1 LTIRQ
6 FYSIIIIDNN
16 IIAEN
21 RVFCKQNTEIGKGI
35 YNMQINSL
43 LDTEFGVTE
52 KGTSFVK
59 IKNLGYFDVG
69 AVFDCGQAFRFLHV
83 EGSKHEC
90 EYAGVA
96 YGKYVSVAQDGDTL
110 TIYGTSEEDLH
121 NVWIPYLGLDFD
133 IDAARRDILSR
144 SDNPALREA
153 VEYGKGIRILRQ
165 EKWETLCSFIISQ
178 NNNIPRIRGLIG
190 TLGKALGERIETPAG
205 EFYSFPSAEAV
216 AAVGVDALREMKL
229 GFRAPYIY
237 DAATKVASGEID
249 LEAVASASTT
259 AQAAEMLMKIKGVG
273 PKVAACTLLFGFDRT
288 DAFPVDVWV
297 KRVIEKYFPAP
308 FAAASLGKYAGL
320 AQQYLFYYERYLG
333 GQKN

>member
-1 LTIRQ
+1 MNNK
-6 FYSIIIIDNN
+6 FY
-16 IIAEN
+16 
-21 RVFCKQNTEIGKGI
+21 
-35 YNMQINSL
+35 
-43 LDTEFGVTE
+43 TEFGVSEASVPFVRISGVECFNTE
-52 KGTSFVK
+52 
-59 IKNLGYFDVG
+59 
-69 AVFDCGQAFRFLHV
+69 AVFDCGQAFRFLPV
-83 EGSKHEC
+83 EGTAHEC
-90 EYAGVA
+90 EYGGVA
-96 YGKYVSVAQDGDTL
+96 FGKYITVAQDGDTL
-110 TIYGTSEEDLH
+110 TVYGATEDDFEK
-121 NVWIPYLGLDFD
+121 VWIPYLGLDFD
-133 IDAARRDILSR
+133 IDGARRDILSR

-190 TLGKALGERIETPAG
+190 AISKALGTPIETPLG
-205 EFYSFPSAEAV
+205 VMYSFPTPGAIVEA
-216 AAVGVDALREMKL
+216 GVDALREMKF

-249 LEAVASASTT
+249 LEAVASAPTT
-259 AQAAEMLMKIKGVG
+259 AEAAEALMKIKGVG

-308 FAAASLGKYAGL
+308 FDAASLGAYAGL

-333 GQKN
+333 GHK

>member
-1 LTIRQ
+1 MNNK
-6 FYSIIIIDNN
+6 FY
-16 IIAEN
+16 
-21 RVFCKQNTEIGKGI
+21 
-35 YNMQINSL
+35 
-43 LDTEFGVTE
+43 TEFGVSATSVPFARLTGVEYFSTE
-52 KGTSFVK
+52 
-59 IKNLGYFDVG
+59 
-69 AVFDCGQAFRFLHV
+69 AVFDCGQAFRFLPV
-83 EGSKHEC
+83 ENSKHEC

-96 YGKYVSVAQDGDTL
+96 FGKYISVAQDGDTL
-110 TIYGTSEEDLH
+110 TVYGASEDDLEKI
-121 NVWIPYLGLDFD
+121 WIPYLGLDFD
-133 IDAARRDILSR
+133 IDSARNDILSR

-190 TLGKALGERIETPAG
+190 TLSKDLGERIETSAG

-216 AAVGVDALREMKL
+216 AAAGVDALHEMKL
-229 GFRAPYIY
+229 GFRASYIH
-237 DAATKVASGEID
+237 DAATRVASGEID
-249 LEAVASASTT
+249 LEAVASAETT
-259 AQAAEMLMKIKGVG
+259 AEAAEMLMKIKGVG

-308 FAAASLGKYAGL
+308 FDAASLGSYAGL

>member
-1 LTIRQ
+1 M
-6 FYSIIIIDNN
+6 NN
-16 IIAEN
+16 KFN
-21 RVFCKQNTEIGKGI
+21 
-35 YNMQINSL
+35 
-43 LDTEFGVTE
+43 TEFGINDASVPFAKIRGVEYFNTE
-52 KGTSFVK
+52 
-59 IKNLGYFDVG
+59 
-69 AVFDCGQAFRFLHV
+69 AVFDCGQAFRFLPV
-83 EGSKHEC
+83 EGTAHEC
-90 EYAGVA
+90 EYGGVA
-96 YGKYVSVAQDGDTL
+96 FGRYISVAQDGDTL
-110 TIYGTSEEDLH
+110 TLYGATEEELESI
-121 NVWIPYLGLDFD
+121 WIPYLGLDFD
-133 IDAARRDILSR
+133 IDTARKDILSR

-190 TLGKALGERIETPAG
+190 TVSKALGKPIEMPLG
-205 EFYSFPSAEAV
+205 VMYSFPTPEAIV
-216 AAVGVDALREMKL
+216 EAGVEALREMKF

-237 DAATKVASGEID
+237 DAATRVASGEID
-249 LEAVASASTT
+249 LEAVAAAPTT
-259 AQAAEMLMKIKGVG
+259 AEAADELMKIKGVG

-308 FAAASLGKYAGL
+308 FDAASLGAYAGL

>member
-1 LTIRQ
+1 MNNK
-6 FYSIIIIDNN
+6 FY
-16 IIAEN
+16 
-21 RVFCKQNTEIGKGI
+21 
-35 YNMQINSL
+35 
-43 LDTEFGVTE
+43 TEFGANDAAVPFAKIRGVEYFNTE
-52 KGTSFVK
+52 
-59 IKNLGYFDVG
+59 
-69 AVFDCGQAFRFLHV
+69 AVFDCGQAFRFLPV
-83 EGSKHEC
+83 EGTAHEC
-90 EYAGVA
+90 EYGGVA
-96 YGKYVSVAQDGDTL
+96 FGRYISVAQDGDTL
-110 TIYGTSEEDLH
+110 TLYGATEEELESI
-121 NVWIPYLGLDFD
+121 WIPYLGLDFD
-133 IDAARRDILSR
+133 IDTARKDILSR

-190 TLGKALGERIETPAG
+190 TVSKALGKPIETPLG
-205 EFYSFPSAEAV
+205 VMYSFPTPEAIAEA
-216 AAVGVDALREMKL
+216 GVDALREMKF

-237 DAATKVASGEID
+237 DAATRVASGEID
-249 LEAVASASTT
+249 LEAVATAPTT
-259 AQAAEMLMKIKGVG
+259 AEAADALMKIKGVG

-308 FAAASLGKYAGL
+308 FDAASLGAYAGL

>member
-1 LTIRQ
+1 MNNK
-6 FYSIIIIDNN
+6 FY
-16 IIAEN
+16 
-21 RVFCKQNTEIGKGI
+21 
-35 YNMQINSL
+35 
-43 LDTEFGVTE
+43 TEFGMNEAFVPYAKLCGIEYFSTE
-52 KGTSFVK
+52 
-59 IKNLGYFDVG
+59 
-69 AVFDCGQAFRFLHV
+69 AVFDCGQAFRFLPV
-83 EGSKHEC
+83 ENSAHEC

-96 YGKYVSVAQDGDTL
+96 FGKYISVAQDGDTL
-110 TIYGTSEEDLH
+110 TIYGATEDDLEKI
-121 NVWIPYLGLDFD
+121 WIPYLGLDFD
-133 IDAARRDILSR
+133 IDTARSDILSR
-144 SDNPALREA
+144 SYNPALREA

-190 TLGKALGERIETPAG
+190 TLSKALGERIESPSG
-205 EFYSFPSAEAV
+205 EFYSFPSAESV
-216 AAVGVDALREMKL
+216 ASAGVDALREMKF

-237 DAATKVASGEID
+237 DAATKVASGEVD
-249 LEAVASASTT
+249 LEAVASAETT
-259 AQAAEMLMKIKGVG
+259 AEAAEILMKIKGVG

-308 FAAASLGKYAGL
+308 FDAASLGAYAGL

>member
-1 LTIRQ
+1 MNNK
-6 FYSIIIIDNN
+6 FY
-16 IIAEN
+16 
-21 RVFCKQNTEIGKGI
+21 
-35 YNMQINSL
+35 
-43 LDTEFGVTE
+43 TEFGINESSVPYARICGVEYFSTE
-52 KGTSFVK
+52 
-59 IKNLGYFDVG
+59 
-69 AVFDCGQAFRFLHV
+69 AVFDCGQAFRFLPV
-83 EGSKHEC
+83 EGSAHEC
-90 EYAGVA
+90 EYGGVA
-96 YGKYVSVAQDGDTL
+96 FGRYISVAQDGDTL
-110 TIYGTSEEDLH
+110 TIYGAAEDDLEKI
-121 NVWIPYLGLDFD
+121 WIPYLGLDFD
-133 IDAARRDILSR
+133 IDMARNDILSR

-190 TLGKALGERIETPAG
+190 TISKALGNLIETPLG
-205 EFYSFPSAEAV
+205 EMYSFPTPEAIV
-216 AAVGVDALREMKL
+216 DAGVDALREMKF

-249 LEAVASASTT
+249 LEAVASAETT
-259 AQAAEMLMKIKGVG
+259 SEAAEMLMKIKGVG

-308 FAAASLGKYAGL
+308 FDAASLGAYAGL

-333 GQKN
+333 GQK